1 MDRQYW
7 LKIAGL
13 NLAIAVALGAFGA
26 HGLKKMAD
34 SYALQIWDTATLY
47 LFVHGLGL
55 LALGVLAVLGYRIGK
70 IAMTLQVGIIIFS
83 GTLYLMALG
92 LPKWLGAITPIGGTM
107 LIIGWLLLCFMKLPK
122 DNL

>member
-1 MDRQYW
+1 
-7 LKIAGL
+7 
-13 NLAIAVALGAFGA
+13 
-26 HGLKKMAD
+26 MAD

-70 IAMTLQVGIIIFS
+70 IAMTLQIGIIIFS